1 MKKLL
6 LLVVLVFSSFVLKAQ
21 SKSLWQQI
29 DENSIKNQP
38 KVKRAS
44 FPQEFQLWKLDLQN
58 LKNQLRNTPVR
69 GEFQG
74 VSNVI
79 IQLPNASG
87 QLESFRVLETP
98 IMEKGLSEKY
108 PTIKSYVGKG
118 IDDVTAV
125 ARFSVTEFG
134 LHSMT
139 LSAGKSTAYIDPY
152 TEDTQNY
159 IVYNKASLVGDG
171 QTFECL
177 TSEDVHLPS
186 LEHDRRANAFF
197 RADTDDKV
205 LRTYRLA

>member
-6 LLVVLVFSSFVLKAQ
+6 LIIVFVFSSFILSAQ
-21 SKSLWQQI
+21 VKSLWQPI
-29 DENSIKNQP
+29 EESTLVNQT

-44 FPQEFQLWKLDLQN
+44 FPQEYKLWKLDVQD
-58 LKNQLRNTPVR
+58 LKNKLRTAQIR
-69 GEFQG
+69 GETPG

-79 IQLPNASG
+79 IQLPNANG
-87 QLESFRVLETP
+87 KLEGFRVLETP
-98 IMEKGLSEKY
+98 IMEAGLAAKF

-152 TEDTQNY
+152 TEDSESY
-159 IVYNKASLVGDG
+159 IVY
-171 QTFECL
+171 
-177 TSEDVHLPS
+177 
-186 LEHDRRANAFF
+186 DRS
-197 RADTDDKV
+197 
-205 LRTYRLA
+205 